1 MSALR
6 SILASIRVGWYREF
20 NWTNPLLGFSMRTIG
35 PFAGVIGACSVY
47 WVAAHSVPGL
57 KIFDPSRLAFI
68 LIGAALYTHV
78 AAYSWVPTLAIAEGK
93 WTYVFPQVYISPH
106 SSLPYLTGRTI
117 ASFVSSTMSVI
128 VTLVFSYFV
137 LSSIFNTTIPF
148 AVTPLSVGLLFLAM
162 VTNVLAA
169 LGLGLLLSAYALF
182 ATKFEWALPTYVAGL
197 LMIFSEALFPV
208 SYLPAPVST
217 VANVLPF
224 TYFMRASREAM
235 IYGDLYLYFTYLG
248 YAVIG
253 GSILLGLGYL
263 AFRYAENRARRLG
276 VIDKKTA

>member
-1 MSALR
+1 MSAFR
-6 SILASIRVGWYREF
+6 SILASIKVGWYREF
-20 NWTNPLLGFSMRTIG
+20 NWTNPVLGFSMRTIG
-35 PFAGVIGACSVY
+35 PFAGVIAASSVY
-47 WVAAHSVPGL
+47 GVGAGFAGT
-57 KIFDPSRLAFI
+57 FDPSRLAFI
-68 LIGAALYTHV
+68 LIGAALYAHV

-117 ASFVSSTMSVI
+117 ASFASSTMSVI
-128 VTLVFSYFV
+128 VTLIASYFV
-137 LSSIFNTTIPF
+137 LSSVFHTTIPF
-148 AVTPLSVGLLFLAM
+148 TVTPLSISLLFLAM

-208 SYLPAPVST
+208 SFLPHPVSD

-224 TYFMRASREAM
+224 TYFMRASRQAM
-235 IYGDLYLYFTYLG
+235 IQGGNIYTYFTYLG
-248 YAVIG
+248 LAVVG
-253 GSILLGLGYL
+253 GLILLALGYL
-263 AFRYAENRARRLG
+263 GFRYAENRARRLG